1 MSIRCSGQTGEHI
14 DSFHNRI
21 EQLHQ
26 RWDNKL
32 TFPLAYLGKRYLRG
46 DYGILIDYSTGQGQ
60 FVAGKNISC
69 LSIAVLDKDAIG
81 FDPHAGQNG
90 HIRTTVDNH
99 QLPVLVESVHIVHDA
114 NGVVFSVAPSLV
126 GLQFP
131 DEVENSGISDSLYF
145 SLVSATFV
153 FRKRKRVLSEYR
165 ELDRVLMFD
174 SVLGA
179 GEMPCNVVKVGT
191 KMMNGLPTQDAK
203 TNRDGKISM
212 VVNSILP
219 LLRVWI
225 GDDWILAS
233 FEENVDLPLKI
244 EDVLIGPL

>member
-1 MSIRCSGQTGEHI
+1 
-14 DSFHNRI
+14 
-21 EQLHQ
+21 
-26 RWDNKL
+26 
-32 TFPLAYLGKRYLRG
+32 
-46 DYGILIDYSTGQGQ
+46 
-60 FVAGKNISC
+60 
-69 LSIAVLDKDAIG
+69 
-81 FDPHAGQNG
+81 
-90 HIRTTVDNH
+90 
-99 QLPVLVESVHIVHDA
+99 VHDA